1 MPPARVDRDDRRARG
16 AWYTPAALVDHVL
29 DECLDPMLACRSS
42 ASGLR
47 VLDPACGDG
56 RFLVAV
62 AARIAR
68 RFGLSPRDAAR
79 CCYGIELD
87 PPTALVAGEALGG
100 AATISVADALG
111 GTGGPGDFD
120 AVVGNP
126 PFLTPLRRRTSSSR
140 RAGSGG
146 PYADA
151 AAAFLEFAVAS
162 ARPDGGRVGLVLPA
176 SLLATRDAAPARR
189 AALAGARLA
198 SLWWAQQSV
207 FDAQVD
213 TCIAT
218 FVRGEA
224 QGPVARWHGPAFAPL
239 GPAKLAAGAPTWGA
253 LLAEAAGI
261 PAVRLDLG
269 HSRGTLGDLAD
280 ATADFRDQYYG
291 LVGAVGDNGDGP
303 PLITSGLID
312 PNRCRW
318 SQRPV
323 TFARQRYT
331 APRVDLSALTPAL
344 AVWAAR
350 RLVPKVLVATQTRVI
365 EAVVDVD
372 GAWLPSVPVITVT
385 PRTPEALWRIA
396 AVLAAPPVSAWAAA
410 TYLGAG
416 LSGGAFKLSARQVL
430 GLPLPRRPWDDA
442 TDALRT
448 GDVHGCA
455 ELMCAAYEIDDPAVL
470 TWWRTH
476 AAARDPHKR

>member
-1 MPPARVDRDDRRARG
+1 MPLAVADRDDRRARG
-16 AWYTPAALVDHVL
+16 AWYTPAPLVAHVL
-29 DECLDPMLACRSS
+29 DQSLDPVLASRSS
-42 ASGLR
+42 ADGLR

-56 RFLVAV
+56 RFLVAA

-68 RFGLSPRDAAR
+68 RFGLSERAAAR

-87 PPTALVAGEALGG
+87 PATARVAEEALG
-100 AATISVADALG
+100 ALATVTLADALD
-111 GTGGPGDFD
+111 GTRVLGEFD
-120 AVVGNP
+120 VVVGNP
-126 PFLTPLRRRTSSSR
+126 PFLTPLRRRTASAR

-151 AAAFLEFAVAS
+151 AAAFLELAVAS

-176 SLLATRDAAPARR
+176 SLLATRDAGPARR
-189 AALAGARLA
+189 AALAGGRLE

-218 FVRGEA
+218 FVRGEP
-224 QGPVARWHGPAFAPL
+224 QGPVARWHGPAFTAL
-239 GPAKLAAGAPTWGA
+239 GAATLAAGAPTWGA
-253 LLAEAAGI
+253 LLADAVGI
-261 PAVRLDLG
+261 PPVALDSG
-269 HSRGTLGDLAD
+269 GGTVGDLAD

-291 LVGAVGDNGDGP
+291 LVGAVGDDGDGP

-312 PNRCRW
+312 PNCCRW
-318 SQRPV
+318 SERPV
-323 TFARQRYT
+323 TFARQRFA
-331 APRVDLSALTPAL
+331 APRVDLGALSPAL
-344 AVWAAR
+344 AAWAAR

-365 EAVVDVD
+365 EAVVDAE
-372 GAWLPSVPVITVT
+372 GAWLPSVPVLTVT
-385 PRTPEALWRIA
+385 PRTPEDLWAIA

-430 GLPLPRRPWDDA
+430 GLPLPRHSWADA
-442 TDALRT
+442 TDALRG
-448 GDVHGCA
+448 GDLHKCA
-455 ELMCAAYEIDDPAVL
+455 ELMCAAYELDDPAVL
-470 TWWRTH
+470 VWWRTH
-476 AAARDPHKR
+476 VDARNPHKP